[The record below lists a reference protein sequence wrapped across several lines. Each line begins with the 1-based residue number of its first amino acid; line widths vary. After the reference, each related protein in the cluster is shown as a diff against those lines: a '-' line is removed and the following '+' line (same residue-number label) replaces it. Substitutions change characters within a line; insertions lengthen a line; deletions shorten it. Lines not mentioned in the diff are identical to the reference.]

1 MKTRL
6 FATAVVVLFA
16 ASFLA
21 AEVELDKAPLQI
33 GDALLFKDHA
43 EAGAYYYMPN
53 QPRLAK
59 WPDGTPKLTFLKSTK
74 AGKGEAK
81 GGILH
86 FFVKYSLNEQELNRV
101 RQELAKVDKAAKLK
115 GPI

>member
-1 MKTRL
+1 MNKKL
-6 FATAVVVLFA
+6 FATAIVVLFA

-33 GDALLFKDHA
+33 GNALLFKDQA

-53 QPRLAK
+53 QPRLAY
-59 WPDGTPKLTFLKSTK
+59 WPDGTPKLTFLKYTK
-74 AGKGEAK
+74 AGKEEAK

-86 FFVKYSLNEQELNRV
+86 FFVK
-101 RQELAKVDKAAKLK
+101 
-115 GPI
+115 